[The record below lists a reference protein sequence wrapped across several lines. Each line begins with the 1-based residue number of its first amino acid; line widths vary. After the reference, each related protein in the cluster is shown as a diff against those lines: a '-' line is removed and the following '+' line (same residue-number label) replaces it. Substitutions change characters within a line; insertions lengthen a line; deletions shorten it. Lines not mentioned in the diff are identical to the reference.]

1 MFYFR
6 AVRIDFIDLMT
17 ICCHFTI
24 INSHIGTCL
33 HLSFRSCSSILH
45 ITDIRRVVHCSSA
58 TCDIGDLFT
67 ACINTTVLSDAR
79 TICNG

>member
-1 MFYFR
+1 MLYFR
-6 AVRIDFIDLMT
+6 AVRIDRIHSMAISCRSVSYSYIVTGF
-17 ICCHFTI
+17 
-24 INSHIGTCL
+24 

-67 ACINTTVLSDAR
+67 ACVNTTGLRYTR
-79 TICNG
+79 TTINS